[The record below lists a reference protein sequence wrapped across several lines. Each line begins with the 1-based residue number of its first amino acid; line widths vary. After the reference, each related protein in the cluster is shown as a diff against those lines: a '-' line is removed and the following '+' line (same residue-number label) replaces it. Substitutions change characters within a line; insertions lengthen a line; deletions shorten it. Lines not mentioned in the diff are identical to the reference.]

1 MQQSLSQFVE
11 NNEYVKYMA
20 EKLYYSMGEVAE
32 MFDVEAS
39 LIRYWCSQ
47 FTCLRPKRNAKGN
60 RLFTP
65 QDIERL
71 KRIHHLLKE
80 KKMTIEGAQKAMRK
94 RNIEAEKNDSDIT
107 LLEQLQSLRAM
118 LVDMRNNMGEPLPEE
133 SIVEELHVEEPL
145 VEPQPAEVVAEV
157 ADEPIVAVVAEPVAG
172 PIVEVVAEPT
182 EEVAEEPV
190 EVAAEPV
197 ELTIDDIFE
206 QKTEE
211 AVEAVAEEPI
221 EEVAEEVAEEIAEEV
236 AEEVAEEAALP
247 AVEESVEP
255 QLEVVA
261 EPEVA
266 AEPQIEI
273 AVEPVAEAA
282 EPQLVT
288 KPKKKRAPRRKLI
301 GEEGVVERPLF
312 PFYEQ
317 TLF

>member
-1 MQQSLSQFVE
+1 MS
-11 NNEYVKYMA
+11 
-20 EKLYYSMGEVAE
+20 EKLYYSMGEVTE

-47 FTCLRPKRNAKGN
+47 FSCLRPKRNAKGN
-60 RLFTP
+60 RMFSP

-133 SIVEELHVEEPL
+133 SIVEESHVEEPHTEEL
-145 VEPQPAEVVAEV
+145 CVEPA
-157 ADEPIVAVVAEPVAG
+157 EPIVDPIVD
-172 PIVEVVAEPT
+172 PIVEQTVEVEPEVEAQVEEPVETSVEVSAELTIEDIFEDKSETVVAATTEP
-182 EEVAEEPV
+182 EPIVEAVEIVEVAEQIAAEEPV
-190 EVAAEPV
+190 SEEDKVA
-197 ELTIDDIFE
+197 
-206 QKTEE
+206 
-211 AVEAVAEEPI
+211 AVEAVAE
-221 EEVAEEVAEEIAEEV
+221 
-236 AEEVAEEAALP
+236 
-247 AVEESVEP
+247 P
-255 QLEVVA
+255 QVLA
-261 EPEVA
+261 
-266 AEPQIEI
+266 
-273 AVEPVAEAA
+273 
-282 EPQLVT
+282 

>member
-1 MQQSLSQFVE
+1 
-11 NNEYVKYMA
+11 MA
-20 EKLYYSMGEVAE
+20 EKLYYSMGEVTE

-145 VEPQPAEVVAEV
+145 VVAQPAEPIAEVQPVAEVVAE
-157 ADEPIVAVVAEPVAG
+157 
-172 PIVEVVAEPT
+172 
-182 EEVAEEPV
+182 

-197 ELTIDDIFE
+197 EEVVEPIEEVVEEVAAEPIVEVVGEPTVEVAAEPAELTIEDIFE
-206 QKTEE
+206 QKTEVV
-211 AVEAVAEEPI
+211 VEVVEPT
-221 EEVAEEVAEEIAEEV
+221 
-236 AEEVAEEAALP
+236 
-247 AVEESVEP
+247 VEENAEP
-255 QLEVVA
+255 QTEVV
-261 EPEVA
+261 

-273 AVEPVAEAA
+273 AAEPLAAVA
-282 EPQLVT
+282 EPQPQQLV

>member
-1 MQQSLSQFVE
+1 
-11 NNEYVKYMA
+11 MA
-20 EKLYYSMGEVAE
+20 EKLYYSMGEVTE

-118 LVDMRNNMGEPLPEE
+118 LVDMRNSMGEPLPEE
-133 SIVEELHVEEPL
+133 SIVEELHVEEPI
-145 VEPQPAEVVAEV
+145 VEQPVEVVAEPVVEVQPVAEEPIVEVAEPIEEVIEEPIEEVVAEV
-157 ADEPIVAVVAEPVAG
+157 AVEPIVE
-172 PIVEVVAEPT
+172 PIVEVAVEPAAE
-182 EEVAEEPV
+182 VV
-190 EVAAEPV
+190 AEPV
-197 ELTIDDIFE
+197 ELTIEDIFE
-206 QKTEE
+206 QK
-211 AVEAVAEEPI
+211 VEAVAEKAVAEVTEVAEVAELPI
-221 EEVAEEVAEEIAEEV
+221 EEPVAEES
-236 AEEVAEEAALP
+236 
-247 AVEESVEP
+247 AVG
-255 QLEVVA
+255 VVA
-261 EPEVA
+261 EP
-266 AEPQIEI
+266 QLI
-273 AVEPVAEAA
+273 A
-282 EPQLVT
+282 

-301 GEEGVVERPLF
+301 SEEGVVERPLF